1 MGQSSRDDDGRPITP
16 EIMIGENKDQELR
29 KPHIVL
35 LQKIARG
42 RTIQKLIR
50 NEIDKNMT
58 EILGLKLMYDMDPNC
73 QRLEESQLQKLMAMK
88 KNTDNEDTRDT
99 PVEEVVGHLEGET
112 LAKMIDF
119 LDKEMVRL
127 IDERKIH
134 ALILLAERER
144 KLKEAAEG
152 GKRFQEEEVR
162 RANDEIFKQ
171 ITGIHQST
179 VDLYLEDIFLESC
192 DRAADDQSRIHVQRL
207 ATTLNDA
214 LYSARQA
221 MTEFEQEELA
231 ADLVS
236 SFMIPELHRLYHNSR
251 VDAAGAR
258 YTKASE
264 QVVDAVFS
272 AHPIAKEI
280 MEELEPVVDEH
291 IVRGVAAVDG
301 GAKIMDEIIAEA
313 VCVALLGTQPDQSS
327 GSQDTSTTTKSQS
340 ESTPTTDTTKTDSSS
355 KHTTTSDKDKKSD
368 DPSRT
373 SSLIFRP
380 TDTYAQPNLS
390 FHATSLFGFGDQP
403 ETKEDVEQDEQEE
416 GETEEVVELEADGE
430 EEDEADDEKT
440 VPEGPNL
447 TFCADDSVVRS
458 LAAKSIQV
466 TYDTEPGQKSEAVYT
481 GASQAVSQLFEE
493 VKRTVITPRIDD
505 SASDAT
511 LSDDTDD

>member
-1 MGQSSRDDDGRPITP
+1 
-16 EIMIGENKDQELR
+16 
-29 KPHIVL
+29 
-35 LQKIARG
+35 
-42 RTIQKLIR
+42 IQIR

-88 KNTDNEDTRDT
+88 KNTDADDTRDT

-152 GKRFQEEEVR
+152 GKRFQEEETR

-171 ITGIHQST
+171 VTGIHQST

-192 DRAADDQSRIHVQRL
+192 DRAADDQSRIYVQRL

-258 YTKASE
+258 FTKASE

-272 AHPIAKEI
+272 AHPIAKQI
-280 MEELEPVVDEH
+280 MDELEPVVDEH

-301 GAKIMDEIIAEA
+301 GTKIMDEIIAEA
-313 VCVALLGTQPDQSS
+313 VCVALLGTQPEQSS
-327 GSQDTSTTTKSQS
+327 GSQDTSSTTKSQT

-355 KHTTTSDKDKKSD
+355 TKHTTTSDKKSD
-368 DPSRT
+368 DLPQT
-373 SSLIFRP
+373 ASLVFRP
-380 TDTYAQPNLS
+380 TYGQAQLS
-390 FHATSLFGFGDQP
+390 FHITSIPVLDEQTD
-403 ETKEDVEQDEQEE
+403 EKQDVDGPEQEE
-416 GETEEVVELEADGE
+416 EDEDVVVLEADGE
-430 EEDEADDEKT
+430 EEEDDEADEDEEIAP
-440 VPEGPNL
+440 PELPKM
-447 TFCADDSVVRS
+447 TFCVDDLVVRS

-481 GASQAVSQLFEE
+481 GASQTVDQLFEE
-493 VKRTVITPRIDD
+493 VKRTVITPRLDD